1 MLPYEINGLPLHILL
16 VHFVVIVVPA
26 GAILTALGAVW
37 PAFRRKLG
45 ILTPIVT
52 LMGLVSVP
60 LATNAGEWLEERV
73 ASTPLILAHVA
84 LGETMLP
91 WAVAQFVVATVIWA
105 WYRFFAAVR
114 RTPEPPRRNASVPVA
129 VGGPAGGG
137 TANSAATTSTLT
149 AADPFAPAPD
159 ASSSAIQGGDASTA
173 RTLRHRASA
182 RVSLIVSI
190 VLIVAGLGVS
200 AGTVAKVVQIG
211 ESGSQAVWSGSFSDQ
226 PQP

>member
-16 VHFVVIVVPA
+16 VHVVVIVVPA

-37 PAFRRKLG
+37 PAFRRKVG

-52 LMGLVSVP
+52 LIGLVSVP
-60 LATNAGEWLEERV
+60 LATNAGEWLQERI
-73 ASTPLILAHVA
+73 ASTPLVLAHVA

-114 RTPEPPRRNASVPVA
+114 RTPEPPQRNASVPV
-129 VGGPAGGG
+129 PAGAAAGG
-137 TANSAATTSTLT
+137 SGTSG
-149 AADPFAPAPD
+149 AEASPAYASADPFAPAATPD
-159 ASSSAIQGGDASTA
+159 AEDHEPSLTPPN
-173 RTLRHRASA
+173 RASA
-182 RVSLIVSI
+182 QVSAIVSI
-190 VLIVAGLGVS
+190 VLIVAGLGIS
-200 AGTVAKVVQIG
+200 AGTVMKVVQIG

-226 PQP
+226 PR